1 LKFFK
6 KEDRQFKANYDNWL
20 EESKQIFNYD
30 SDQEE
35 TVVEEIGAETSK
47 VSLLEPSL
55 ANKTM
60 NMDVEGEIEANINEE
75 ESDGSDDESF

>member
-1 LKFFK
+1 MKFFK